1 MWWISVCLC
10 VCSDVNVPVCA
21 GMSLCASVFFSPNKD
36 KSTLIIMPKP
46 WSTTAVM
53 YHASQTSS
61 SLSLPSYFTDSPSS
75 RLRVLPESKTQPDL
89 SRSEIV
95 HICQKTTQFWSP
107 ILVPRVVSCQVW
119 FRTAASTQTITWI
132 MHDVYCVYVV
142 MSPTSFITCAWAREK
157 PLRRSLSL
165 VLFCFFLFI
174 SSFTRASL

>member
-21 GMSLCASVFFSPNKD
+21 GMSLCASVFFFPNKD

-89 SRSEIV
+89 SRSETV
-95 HICQKTTQFWSP
+95 HICQKTIVLISHSGSLCLFMSGLVSYACFNSDNHMNNAWCLLCVCRHVTHVLYHVCMSTRETTATVF
-107 ILVPRVVSCQVW
+107 VPRS
-119 FRTAASTQTITWI
+119 
-132 MHDVYCVYVV
+132 
-142 MSPTSFITCAWAREK
+142 
-157 PLRRSLSL
+157 
-165 VLFCFFLFI
+165 VLFLFI
-174 SSFTRASL
+174 HK